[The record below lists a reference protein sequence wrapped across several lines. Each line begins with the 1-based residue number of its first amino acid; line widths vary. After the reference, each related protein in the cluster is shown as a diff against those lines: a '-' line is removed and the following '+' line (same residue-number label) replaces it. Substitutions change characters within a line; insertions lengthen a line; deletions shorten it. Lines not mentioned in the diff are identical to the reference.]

1 MTSSTGSGSQ
11 LLQVSALHP
20 SSLQGSVLQAAA
32 SGVAAREAGS
42 MPAGSASTSSVRS
55 SDRAAARRLPLADYL
70 TILAIVAVVVVVT
83 IPRLRG
89 FAVRENETDAIRM
102 LRALA
107 MQPARA
113 GHGVESNDLAHV
125 VAGDSA
131 LRHRL
136 EDIECLEDGTL
147 RRHGYLFDMT
157 MLRPGEPM
165 LRAWPWN
172 HGQTGNDAFVWT
184 PQRGLL
190 WHANA
195 DGRFSGPGYAP
206 GAADID
212 TRSLATSGWSRI
224 PDRR

>member
-1 MTSSTGSGSQ
+1 MMTGSSA
-11 LLQVSALHP
+11 SALQGTA
-20 SSLQGSVLQAAA
+20 LQGST
-32 SGVAAREAGS
+32 SAG
-42 MPAGSASTSSVRS
+42 GTTSV
-55 SDRAAARRLPLADYL
+55 SDRAAARRLPFVDAL
-70 TILAIVAVVVVVT
+70 TILAIGVVVVVVS

-89 FAVRENETDAIRM
+89 FALRANELDAMHM

-107 MQPARA
+107 AQPAPA
-113 GHGVESNDLAHV
+113 GREQAGDDLSLL

-131 LRHRL
+131 FRRRL
-136 EDIECLEDGTL
+136 EDIECLDDGRL

-172 HGQTGNDAFVWT
+172 HGQTGRGAFVWT

-190 WHANA
+190 RADNA
-195 DGRFSGPGYAP
+195 DGRFSGPDRPPTPADV
-206 GAADID
+206 GA
-212 TRSLATSGWSRI
+212 TWRRI